1 MFQLTVAYIG
11 KHTCLLYMYI
21 YTYIKDVLKSIQRDD
36 WNVFE
41 KWEILL

>member
-11 KHTCLLYMYI
+11 KHTCLLYT